1 MYVHPYLRSTLRITT
16 ALLRQRLRGHC
27 PPVLNITS
35 FMDWFAHCLA
45 ARRLKG
51 INPEKPFSIHESHAG
66 PAILWFACLDPS
78 STTSV
83 CLRPS
88 ATDRCGI
95 SGAGVWRNATREELS
110 SQSCASV
117 VRLAHP
123 RLYPSSIFWGDA
135 EGRVRGKGAR
145 EGCESDWPANHGL
158 LVAWFPCLSGLNS
171 ASHHSSQFR

>member
-16 ALLRQRLRGHC
+16 TLLLRQRLRGHC

-45 ARRLKG
+45 AHRLKG

-78 STTSV
+78 PTTSV

-95 SGAGVWRNATREELS
+95 SGAGVWRNATRELS

-123 RLYPSSIFWGDA
+123 RPPFSG
-135 EGRVRGKGAR
+135 GR
-145 EGCESDWPANHGL
+145 EGCESDWPANNGL

-171 ASHHSSQFR
+171 ASHHSSRFR